1 MTIYGSAWTHQKN
14 NNYLH
19 YAFYFK
25 DEHGNSRTIKSITPF
40 RRFGSFSH
48 QTTHILNSWID
59 RYAIN
64 PTTTTEFIN
73 FRGAA
78 EEASNAPRGENA
90 ESGPDATTSS
100 GLGGLGVDGM
110 VGTDDTVGE
119 GSTPPGEGSS
129 GAMSGDSSWKGG
141 IGGELVKN
149 AGEVEIG

>member
-1 MTIYGSAWTHQKN
+1 M
-14 NNYLH
+14 
-19 YAFYFK
+19 
-25 DEHGNSRTIKSITPF
+25 
-40 RRFGSFSH
+40 
-48 QTTHILNSWID
+48 THILNSWID
-59 RYAIN
+59 IN
-64 PTTTTEFIN
+64 PTTITKLIK

-149 AGEVEIG
+149 AGEVGIG